1 MVSSG
6 PDTGTNAQRQYFQL
20 HHDVGPLAADGS
32 VEIVPPR
39 RSAARHNMRDAA
51 IQHCRAASAPPS
63 DLKCVQD
70 YSLSTLSTLPFIT
83 P

>member
-1 MVSSG
+1 MLPAGITGTATLSAQLMVSSG

-51 IQHCRAASAPPS
+51 IQHCRAASA
-63 DLKCVQD
+63 
-70 YSLSTLSTLPFIT
+70 LPRPT
-83 P
+83 